1 MSQKELQDR
10 PAVCSPGL
18 INSHSI
24 LQHES
29 STPCAGK
36 LMSNGKQMQSGKI
49 GKGLNYK
56 RCKEMTALYGICTQ
70 PCSDIVP
77 LCSSVTSFSILCDRV
92 FFFNAVLEVL

>member
-10 PAVCSPGL
+10 PAACSPGL

-49 GKGLNYK
+49 GKGLHYK
-56 RCKEMTALYGICTQ
+56 
-70 PCSDIVP
+70 
-77 LCSSVTSFSILCDRV
+77 
-92 FFFNAVLEVL
+92 NARENKKIT